1 MLRTRSLVVMLAAVT
16 AMMGAAFAVEPDEV
30 LADAGLEAR
39 ARAISQELRCVV
51 CQNQVIDDSDA
62 PLARDMRILVRERLV
77 AGDSDDE
84 VMNYLVERYGDF
96 VLMKPP
102 LNAETVLLWFGPF
115 LALVAGGVIYWLFL
129 RKGGGD
135 PAPRPQA
142 LSDEERAR
150 LNELMADEDE

>member
-1 MLRTRSLVVMLAAVT
+1 MLTAVT
-16 AMMGAAFAVEPDEV
+16 AVMEAAFAVEPDEV
-30 LADAGLEAR
+30 LSDAGLEAR
-39 ARAISQELRCVV
+39 ARIISQELRCVV

-77 AGDSDDE
+77 AGDTDDE
-84 VMNYLVERYGDF
+84 VKNYLVERYGDF

-115 LALVAGGVIYWLFL
+115 MALVAGGVIYWLFL
-129 RKGGGD
+129 RKGG
-135 PAPRPQA
+135 AETAQQPQA

-150 LNELMADEDE
+150 LNELMTDDAE